1 MIRKLMIVDD
11 SMLIRK
17 KITREFDRSKFDLVA
32 SAENGEQAIEYFK
45 MFQPE
50 IVTMDI
56 TMPLFNGIQCI
67 ERLVEIN
74 PDVKI
79 LVISALKDW
88 DTGMEAL
95 EKGAQGFINKPVTQQ
110 SLIDALETLIEDD
123 D

>member
-1 MIRKLMIVDD
+1 
-11 SMLIRK
+11 
-17 KITREFDRSKFDLVA
+17 
-32 SAENGEQAIEYFK
+32 
-45 MFQPE
+45 
-50 IVTMDI
+50 
-56 TMPLFNGIQCI
+56 MPLFNGIQCI